1 MPPGLVNQRCR
12 IADKIGQSF
21 LAGTERHRSGDGAG
35 HLSHLFNR
43 GQQPARHQRI
53 GADCPHRG
61 PIHAEGCH
69 CLRTCLAGKGR
80 AGLVMATGETL
91 TTVDDCLACLG
102 SPG

>member
-1 MPPGLVNQRCR
+1 MGDRLIPIEPAAASWNHRAGEARPIAEA
-12 IADKIGQSF
+12 IADRQMD
-21 LAGTERHRSGDGAG
+21 LAAV
-35 HLSHLFNR
+35 
-43 GQQPARHQRI
+43 
-53 GADCPHRG
+53 ADCPHRG

-91 TTVDDCLACLG
+91 TTVDDCLTCLG